1 MTNSINGLEGLSRA
15 LLPAGNSVTAFGK
28 SSQPAGL
35 DFQSMLL
42 QTLDQTNKAEGQA
55 GQAIGQFQIGGETTK
70 PEVFIAIRKAE
81 LALRMTM
88 QIRNKILEAYEEI
101 QQMRM

>member
-1 MTNSINGLEGLSRA
+1 MTNSINGLGFLNQA
-15 LLPAGNSVTAFGK
+15 LWQAGDSVSAVGGSSGPAGF
-28 SSQPAGL
+28 

-42 QTLDQTNKAEGQA
+42 QALDQTNTAEGQA
-55 GQAIGQFQIGGETTK
+55 EQAIGQFQIGGEITK

>member
-1 MTNSINGLEGLSRA
+1 MTDSINGLGSLSRA
-15 LLPAGNSVTAFGK
+15 LLQPGDSISAVGESSGPAGF
-28 SSQPAGL
+28 

-42 QTLDQTNKAEGQA
+42 QALDQTNTAEGQA
-55 GQAIGQFQIGGETTK
+55 GQAINQFQIGGEVTK

-88 QIRNKILEAYEEI
+88 QIRNKILEAYKEI